1 MTFAPQAKELAG
13 TIQTVLTRD
22 IVKRVYNDGDR
33 MYLTLRQEARNS
45 LPITADSTAIIV
57 PLTNPNLDFIQ
68 FDQSFITLMVDIT
81 YKLEGFEGAK
91 HLDRLPPASTVAAD
105 DQNKSLTDL
114 VAPNAANP
122 VVLLAGGPPAL
133 GDETAYDTNVKKNYA
148 RYEQSGWRGG
158 AEGIAYFIG
167 LKNSSDC
174 IGEYAVYHKG
184 KQVNGT
190 LQSNATV
197 ESFLYHTFRAEEDL
211 MHRPNEH
218 SVASAVRRMDTLSAC
233 GEFRWLNDIQKDV
246 DLRNGEFTLHHTI
259 NIPFNDIL
267 CFQQFRSYPAALFGD
282 LELRMKFNA
291 NAFVSMICDP
301 QSSAEK
307 MMTSLSIRDWA
318 GVNKTF
324 SANAIS
330 WDSSFVQVR
339 DTFTGITHC
348 SVVGK
353 VLTMT
358 SKADLSIT
366 PKTLRINQVFSTLTG
381 YRANPANLEGMR
393 ALFEKSPWVKFSQNI
408 NYLPFSMRADTSG
421 FNIVQQTYLNN
432 TTDLILLFP
441 ETEHQSQGTCFK
453 NPELTELSLTIMNR
467 KYPENGIDTISP
479 EYVHTILSS
488 TDRNAKPELLD
499 SILRARWMQFTTTTG
514 SLNLKYVY
522 DCDLTSFVCAIKV
535 ERPTAMG
542 LICDGLDSKGF
553 QTPIRLTA
561 KPKFTNCTEDLYC
574 RQAANHPPPI
584 LVTVNDSFWLFNSK
598 DGGECLYSARP
609 FNKTVDL
616 FMGQDYGD

>member
-13 TIQTVLTRD
+13 TIQNVLTRD
-22 IVKRVYNDGDR
+22 IIKRVYNDGDR

-68 FDQSFITLMVDIT
+68 FDQSFITLKLDMT
-81 YKLEGFEGAK
+81 YRLEGFEGAK
-91 HLDRLPPASTVAAD
+91 HLDRLPPASTVSAEN
-105 DQNKSLTDL
+105 QNKTFSDL
-114 VAPNAANP
+114 VAPDNHDPATP
-122 VVLLAGGPPAL
+122 LAGGPPAVE
-133 GDETAYDTNVKKNYA
+133 GEQGTNTQKNYG
-148 RYEQSGWRGG
+148 RYENSDWIGG
-158 AEGIAYFIG
+158 AEAICYFIG

-174 IGEYAVYHKG
+174 IGEYAIYHKG

-197 ESFLYHTFRAEEDL
+197 ESFLYHTFRCEEDL

-218 SVASAVRRMDTLSAC
+218 SVAEAVRRQDELSAC
-233 GEFRWLNDIQKDV
+233 GEFIYLDEIQKAV
-246 DLRNGEFTLHHTI
+246 DLSNSRITLQHTI

-282 LELRMKFNA
+282 LEIRMKFNP
-291 NAFVSMICDP
+291 NAFVTMICDP
-301 QSSAEK
+301 NA
-307 MMTSLSIRDWA
+307 TSTKLVTAKATTGWNE
-318 GVNKTF
+318 VNKTY
-324 SANAIS
+324 SQ
-330 WDSSFVQVR
+330 DSVQWTTGWTQVR
-339 DTFTGITHC
+339 DSFVGIAHC
-348 SVVGK
+348 SVVSK
-353 VLTMT
+353 VLN
-358 SKADLSIT
+358 IT
-366 PKTLRINQVFSTLTG
+366 EKEDMKIVPESLKIREVFATLTG

-393 ALFEKSPWVKFSQNI
+393 ALFENSPWVKFSQNI
-408 NYLPFSMRADTSG
+408 NYLPFSSRPERTG
-421 FNIVQQTYLNN
+421 FNIVQQTYLTN

-441 ETEHQSQGTCFK
+441 ETEYQSQGTCFK
-453 NPELTELSLTIMNR
+453 NPELHDLSLTIMNR
-467 KYPENGIDTISP
+467 KYPENGVDTSSP

-499 SILRARWMQFTTTTG
+499 SILRERW
-514 SLNLKYVY
+514 SVLNGKECIYINT
-522 DCDLTSFVCAIKV
+522 CDLTSFVCAIKV

-561 KPKFTNCTEDLYC
+561 KPKYTNHGDDEYC
-574 RQAANHPPPI
+574 GKNDRVPPPI

-598 DGGECLYSARP
+598 NGGECLYSARP